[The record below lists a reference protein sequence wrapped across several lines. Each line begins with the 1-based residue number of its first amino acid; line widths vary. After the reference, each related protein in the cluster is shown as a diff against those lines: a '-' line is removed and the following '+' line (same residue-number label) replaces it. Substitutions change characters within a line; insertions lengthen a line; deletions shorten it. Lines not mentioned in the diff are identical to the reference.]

1 MKMKELSRVS
11 LPCDISTLETIVL
24 NASHTGHWHD
34 AKVELEGN
42 ELVIKYPEQETLP
55 TV

>member
-24 NASHTGHWHD
+24 NASHAGHWHD

-42 ELVIKYPEQETLP
+42 ELVIKYPEQEELP